1 MKKTFYKAVMCNKC
15 LLLVVFM
22 FLQNILIFPSPAVA
36 GDLPELRVNRDR
48 ITIHGSDL
56 NLISILNRVASETG
70 IIIKVDPDVVTKRIQ
85 IDADELPPEAFF
97 KKITKPYSHAIIW
110 ARDEDKSKIGPA
122 SEHRILEVHIFKEGH
137 KDRIVLLSSLDT
149 QLATDTGEPTK
160 ESEKRKYFNKQEKD
174 RFLSH
179 QIIAS
184 MS

>member
-48 ITIHGSDL
+48 ITIHG
-56 NLISILNRVASETG
+56 RVASETG